1 MKRICLLLFV
11 LMSMFI
17 NEGYTKSISDIID
30 NKIKPV
36 KFVVEDDLRKRLEDF
51 LNGKVDNLNSLL
63 IKIEIDKEGINREFS
78 IPELKKIDSKVY
90 LPGLEIEKNISK
102 SLINNIVIDKGLLL
116 RFTKEI
122 IIYVNS
128 KNELTAEFKAELD
141 KLSRKFF
148 GSLNVQNITFRYGL
162 STMSSLGASE
172 FLPDMTGGESTE
184 SNYKVT
190 IVVLFCLFLLGLFIA
205 VLILSKGVKSSFAKL
220 ASQLEKSFTD
230 LSQNMNFATDGGT
243 APMQQQDEN
252 YQSKKLQIVI
262 DQENKSNEE
271 LKQLI
276 LGNEK
281 LQGFIKKHAVEE
293 NYIGYFLVL
302 KDILAA
308 DEYNNFIGKESVKL
322 EKEIINYLKNT
333 PDFSNKNNIKELT
346 DNLYSTCWYFTQ
358 SEEICVQ
365 KILNNKIISQPKDT
379 IVKLIE
385 ILDETEMSLLISLVE
400 PEYMAQLLTFNPELL
415 DRFQKLDMEI
425 KFSIKL
431 LGSLNLKINNLLKVK
446 DINNSYYEIS
456 DLLPN
461 EIEKRFNMKSSLGDS
476 FFDQL
481 DEIQKTKLQNYL
493 INLNVEQLKQVAL
506 GLPKEIMKSVITK
519 LPEMKAMR
527 IKSSN
532 LKITSETI
540 KLKKELIDYVK
551 KQS

>member
-1 MKRICLLLFV
+1 
-11 LMSMFI
+11 MSIFI
-17 NEGYTKSISDIID
+17 NVGYTKSISDIID

-36 KFVVEDDLRKRLEDF
+36 KFIVEDDLRKRLKDF
-51 LNGKVDNLNSLL
+51 LTGKIDNLNSIL
-63 IKIEIDKEGINREFS
+63 IKIEIDKEGISREFS
-78 IPELKKIDSKVY
+78 IPELKKLNSKVY

-102 SLINNIVIDKGLLL
+102 SLMNNIVIDKDLLL

-122 IIYVNS
+122 IINVSSN
-128 KNELTAEFKAELD
+128 NELTAEFKTELD
-141 KLSRKFF
+141 RLSRKFF
-148 GSLNVQNITFRYGL
+148 ESLSVQNITIGY
-162 STMSSLGASE
+162 SISSMASEGASE
-172 FLPDMTGGESTE
+172 FLPDMTSGESTE

-190 IVVLFCLFLLGLFIA
+190 IVVLLCLFLLGLFIA

-220 ASQLEKSFTD
+220 ASQLEKSFTE
-230 LSQNMNFATDGGT
+230 LSQNMNFPTEGQS
-243 APMQQQDEN
+243 APVQQQDEN
-252 YQSKKLQIVI
+252 YQSKNFQIVI
-262 DQENKSNEE
+262 DQENKSNDE

-276 LGNEK
+276 LGNKK
-281 LQGFIKKHAVEE
+281 LQGFIKKHAIEE
-293 NYIGYFLVL
+293 NHIGYFLVL
-302 KDILAA
+302 KDILSA
-308 DEYNNFIGKESVKL
+308 DEYNDFIGKESVIL
-322 EKEIINYLKNT
+322 EKEIITYLKNT

-346 DNLYSTCWYFTQ
+346 DNLYNTCWYFTQ
-358 SEEICVQ
+358 SEEICIQ
-365 KILNNKIISQPKDT
+365 KILNNKIISQPTDT

-481 DEIQKTKLQNYL
+481 DEIQKTKLQNHL

-506 GLPKEIMKSVITK
+506 GLPKEIMDSVITK

-527 IKSSN
+527 IKNSN

>member
-1 MKRICLLLFV
+1 MKRICLLLFL
-11 LMSMFI
+11 LMSIFI
-17 NEGYTKSISDIID
+17 NVGYTKSISDIID

-36 KFVVEDDLRKRLEDF
+36 KFIVEDDLRKRLKDF
-51 LNGKVDNLNSLL
+51 LTGKIDNLNSIL
-63 IKIEIDKEGINREFS
+63 IKIEIDKEGISREFS
-78 IPELKKIDSKVY
+78 IPELKKLNSKVY

-102 SLINNIVIDKGLLL
+102 SLMNNIVIDKDLLL

-122 IIYVNS
+122 IINVSSN
-128 KNELTAEFKAELD
+128 NELTAEFKTELD
-141 KLSRKFF
+141 RLSRKFF
-148 GSLNVQNITFRYGL
+148 ESLSVQNITIGY
-162 STMSSLGASE
+162 SISSMASEGASE
-172 FLPDMTGGESTE
+172 FLPDMTSGESTE

-190 IVVLFCLFLLGLFIA
+190 IVVLLCLFLLGLFIA

-220 ASQLEKSFTD
+220 ASQLEKSFTE
-230 LSQNMNFATDGGT
+230 LSQNMNFPTEGQS
-243 APMQQQDEN
+243 APVQQQDEN
-252 YQSKKLQIVI
+252 YQSKNFQIVI
-262 DQENKSNEE
+262 DQENKSNDE

-276 LGNEK
+276 LGNKK
-281 LQGFIKKHAVEE
+281 LQGFIKKHAIEE

-302 KDILAA
+302 KDILSA
-308 DEYNNFIGKESVKL
+308 DEYNDFIGKESVIL
-322 EKEIINYLKNT
+322 EKEIITYLKNT

-346 DNLYSTCWYFTQ
+346 DNLYNTCWYFTQ
-358 SEEICVQ
+358 SEEICIQ
-365 KILNNKIISQPKDT
+365 KILNNKIISQPTDT

-481 DEIQKTKLQNYL
+481 DEIQKTKLQNHL

-506 GLPKEIMKSVITK
+506 GLPKEIMESVITK

-527 IKSSN
+527 IKNSN